1 MGFAKQSHLLWPLWL
16 APNLTAGRHRSAS
29 PPPVLHNK
37 RVMPLWFQRVY
48 WKSSLSLKRE
58 RGKGKE
64 YTPLQYW
71 TFGIKLCRQ
80 WKLHDYRLVIAQEQS
95 SKTEPNKESLV
106 HLLDSLALIA
116 FSPCLIF
123 LQLLQVMPY
132 SVTHMCIKRLGV
144 VCSVITLEEVMWR
157 EESPQWKD
165 FLLGSSWRA
174 SWALQH
180 TRPTGPHFC
189 NPQTGQLPGLQPLAC
204 SPLFPMHWGNHSP
217 ASCVGLFSSCWFLW
231 DDYTH
236 SSHCSGPNR
245 MEIIQEIAF
254 SWKYL

>member
-116 FSPCLIF
+116 FPLCLIF

-132 SVTHMCIKRLGV
+132 SFIHVCINGLVLFALSLHLKRLCEERSHHNGKIFSWEAPGEPAEL
-144 VCSVITLEEVMWR
+144 CSTHG
-157 EESPQWKD
+157 PQDPTSAICK
-165 FLLGSSWRA
+165 LGSC
-174 SWALQH
+174 Q
-180 TRPTGPHFC
+180 
-189 NPQTGQLPGLQPLAC
+189 AC
-204 SPLFPMHWGNHSP
+204 SPWPAVLSFLCTEVTTALPAVWGCFPAADSYGMI
-217 ASCVGLFSSCWFLW
+217 
-231 DDYTH
+231 TH
-236 SSHCSGPNR
+236 TPVTAVVQAGW
-245 MEIIQEIAF
+245 EAY
-254 SWKYL
+254 KK